1 MTLNFFFSWKLLC
14 VLWSVN
20 LLNSCQGHFPFC
32 IYFFYYFITFC
43 TVYFDGWSREN
54 SSSQFS
60 VNFSKKKKKIF
71 SRLQILQPPRKTA
84 CFPYLLLRPQ
94 NTTWWL
100 RHDEIK
106 PELKYWWSKFP
117 SPCSSFL
124 VYRPHIT
131 RISASFGMSLSITS
145 IITPFPPR
153 LSCLSGYANKYKFQF
168 ASPSR

>member
-1 MTLNFFFSWKLLC
+1 MSRAFSILYLLFLLFYHILYRVFWRMVAGKFIKSILCQFF
-14 VLWSVN
+14 
-20 LLNSCQGHFPFC
+20 
-32 IYFFYYFITFC
+32 
-43 TVYFDGWSREN
+43 E
-54 SSSQFS
+54 
-60 VNFSKKKKKIF
+60 KKKRDIYPF
-71 SRLQILQPPRKTA
+71 ANITTPRKTA

-168 ASPSR
+168 ASPSQ